1 MFIQNSMEV
10 IFRGAESILYI
21 NSFEDQKVL
30 VKERIKKNYRI
41 VQIDEQIRRSRTKK
55 EVKLLTDARKIGIL
69 TPTILHVDYPKSKI
83 YMEFIDG
90 VVVKDFFNSA
100 DSSEMEIKKVCEKIG
115 AAIGKLHSINLIHG
129 DLTTSNMILH
139 DNNLYFIDFGL
150 GQHSKR
156 IEDMGVDLNLLYEAL
171 SSTHFKIL
179 NLCWETIIKAY
190 RKEFKNADTV
200 IEKVKEIEARARYAK
215 RKGQV

>member
-1 MFIQNSMEV
+1 ME
-10 IFRGAESILYI
+10 IIKRGAEAILYI
-21 NSFEDQKVL
+21 NTYEDQKVL
-30 VKERIKKNYRI
+30 VKERIKKSYRI
-41 VQIDEQIRRSRTKK
+41 LQIDELVRRARTRK
-55 EVKLLTDARKIGIL
+55 EVNLMTDARKIGVL
-69 TPTILHVDYPKSKI
+69 TPTILHVDYPKNKI

-90 VVVKDFFNSA
+90 TVVKDFL
-100 DSSEMEIKKVCEKIG
+100 KKSTEVQTREVCEKIG

-129 DLTTSNMILH
+129 DLTTSNMILRG
-139 DNNLYFIDFGL
+139 DKLYFIDFGL

-171 SSTHFKIL
+171 SSTHFKL
-179 NLCWETIIKAY
+179 LDLCWETIIKAY
-190 RKEFKNADTV
+190 RKEFKNADAV

>member
-1 MFIQNSMEV
+1 MKIIKQ
-10 IFRGAESILYI
+10 GAEALIYI

-41 VQIDEQIRRSRTKK
+41 TQIDDQIRRARTKK
-55 EVKLLTDARKIGIL
+55 EVKLMTDARKIGVL
-69 TPTILHVDYPKSKI
+69 TPTILHVDYVKQKI
-83 YMEFIDG
+83 YMEFIDRA
-90 VVVKDFFNSA
+90 VVKDFLNSNKG
-100 DSSEMEIKKVCEKIG
+100 EEEIRKVCEKIG
-115 AAIGKLHSINLIHG
+115 TAVGKLHSIDLIHG
-129 DLTTSNMILH
+129 DLTTSNMILKEEE
-139 DNNLYFIDFGL
+139 LYFIDFGL
-150 GQHSKR
+150 GEHSKR
-156 IEDMGVDLNLLYEAL
+156 IEDKGVDLNLLFEAL

-190 RKEFKNADTV
+190 RKEFKNADAV

>member
-1 MFIQNSMEV
+1 ME
-10 IFRGAESILYI
+10 IIKQGAEAVLYI

-41 VQIDEQIRRSRTKK
+41 MQIDEQIRKMRTRK
-55 EVKLLTDARKIGIL
+55 EVKLMTDARKIGVL

-90 VVVKDFFNSA
+90 NVVKDFLNSNK
-100 DSSEMEIKKVCEKIG
+100 SEEEIKKVCEKIG
-115 AAIGKLHSINLIHG
+115 TAIGKLHSIDLIHG
-129 DLTTSNMILH
+129 DLTTSNMILRG
-139 DNNLYFIDFGL
+139 DELFFIDFGL
-150 GQHSKR
+150 GEHSKR
-156 IEDMGVDLNLLYEAL
+156 IEDKGVDMNLLYEAL

-179 NLCWETIIKAY
+179 NLCLETIIKAY
-190 RKEFKNADTV
+190 RKEFKNADAV